1 MFLKSIAP
9 FAVMIALIIAV
20 VVLTRAILQYRLQQR
35 LAQSG
40 LLNEQL
46 IRNFFRQDGWQ
57 VELLKWCLLLF
68 FGGLGLVVLEF
79 IPFRADES
87 PLPYGVESIF
97 LSLGFGIY
105 YVIVRK
111 QHN

>member
-1 MFLKSIAP
+1 
-9 FAVMIALIIAV
+9 MIALIVAV
-20 VVLTRAILQYRLQQR
+20 VVLTKAILHYRLKQR

-40 LLNEQL
+40 LLNEEM
-46 IRNFFRQDGWQ
+46 IKHFFRQDGWQ